1 MNMQIRDETPAH
13 LAKEIRDI
21 WSQRHRQVSILPYN
35 RFESDEGHTWWIVPA
50 PDKVAHQYVKII
62 FSSHHLVANPD
73 QLFVGLH
80 VEKGVGSALA
90 DAGYYKP
97 TEVLRPTWRW
107 HNVLAGLCN
116 GRLRAPVA
124 EASRRLGQAI
134 HIRLDAFVP
143 IRGQSP
149 EKSPHHL
156 VWYESDDGDVIRSS
170 AIPSLKTPE
179 RFLRQAAHLH
189 TLRELGQA
197 LQTIPD
203 GESVWVDFYIGRSLE
218 MGGDKSALDAL
229 QLTDRLLEP
238 FADWVK

>member
-21 WSQRHRQVSILPYN
+21 WSQRDRQVSILPYN

-107 HNVLAGLCN
+107 HNVVQQVFVMAGYE
-116 GRLRAPVA
+116 RL
-124 EASRRLGQAI
+124 SRRHRVASARQFI
-134 HIRLDAFVP
+134 
-143 IRGQSP
+143 
-149 EKSPHHL
+149 
-156 VWYESDDGDVIRSS
+156 SDLTHSS
-170 AIPSLKTPE
+170 
-179 RFLRQAAHLH
+179 Q
-189 TLRELGQA
+189 
-197 LQTIPD
+197 
-203 GESVWVDFYIGRSLE
+203 
-218 MGGDKSALDAL
+218 
-229 QLTDRLLEP
+229 
-238 FADWVK
+238 FADSRSKSHRTTSYGTNQMTVM